1 MKLLFH
7 IGQFGILMKRVFS
20 KPDNHKVLFRNMLK
34 EMDKLGLGSI
44 SIIMIITFFMGAV
57 VAIQTALNLESPFV
71 PDKIV
76 GFTTR
81 DSIILEFS
89 STVTAV
95 ILAGIIGSNIS
106 SEIGN
111 MRISEQLDAMEI
123 MGVNSAGS
131 IILPKILALF
141 IMMPFL
147 VIIAMVVGISGGFFA
162 TLSVD
167 SVSVQNYIEGL
178 QWDFM
183 PYKVFYSLIKS
194 NVFAIIITSVSS
206 YHGFFV
212 KGGALEVGKAST
224 RGVIYSI
231 ILILMANLFI
241 TYLMLT

>member
-1 MKLLFH
+1 
-7 IGQFGILMKRVFS
+7 MKRVFS